1 MSFFISDAVA
11 AAGAPSQGSPYS
23 LVIMLVVF
31 GLIFYFMI
39 LRPQQK
45 RAKEHKKL
53 MDSISKG
60 DEVLT
65 SGGLVGRV
73 TKVSDTGY
81 VAIALNDTNEVV
93 IKRDFVAAV
102 LPKGRLS
109 SSSRSIQKPSA
120 HHGTGVN
127 CQP

>member
-45 RAKEHKKL
+45 RSKEHKKL
-53 MDSISKG
+53 MDSIAKG

-65 SGGLVGRV
+65 NGGLVGRV
-73 TKVSDTGY
+73 SKVSETGY
-81 VAIALNDTNEVV
+81 VVIALNDTTEVV

-102 LPKGRLS
+102 LPKGTMKAL
-109 SSSRSIQKPSA
+109 
-120 HHGTGVN
+120 
-127 CQP
+127 

>member
-1 MSFFISDAVA
+1 
-11 AAGAPSQGSPYS
+11 
-23 LVIMLVVF
+23 VVF

-102 LPKGRLS
+102 LPKGT
-109 SSSRSIQKPSA
+109 IK
-120 HHGTGVN
+120 
-127 CQP
+127 